1 MSAEPSPPNLKLEAD
16 SETVEDLVAL
26 VRRGVVRIPSFQR
39 GLRWRTKDVL
49 ALFDSIYRGYPVGSF
64 LLRKGAAPTATL
76 EIGPLSIDGPETQ
89 EALWVVDG
97 QQRLIALTAGLSRP
111 RPAPTTPV
119 DVWVVYFDAEKQTF
133 EAPPKTGEIP
143 STWVPVTEMLDASV
157 LSEWV
162 FHWRHCSHRRLRT
175 RLFQAGTRIRQYETP
190 VYIVETDDEQLLRD
204 IFYRMN
210 NLDQSL
216 KWNEVHDALFG
227 RRGGHPSTL
236 RELAAELQ
244 KLGMGRP
251 EERDLLSCVTAFKGL
266 DVTRNISE
274 HYRKDADVLTRAVQE
289 ALPAIRGVLSFF
301 RRNAE
306 IPHLRLLPRSIPL
319 VVLSRF
325 FGLYPDPNQRTLDLL
340 VRWTWRTLLST
351 SFLDERT
358 LLRHGVDAIQ
368 KEDEEES
375 VQRLLALV
383 PRERPIAYTLPPRF
397 DARAADSR
405 LALLGL
411 SSLHPLSLEDGSPI
425 DVAALI
431 ESDGVAAFRRILPTE
446 DQPGSS
452 PANRV
457 FLPGSRSARRELA
470 PYIGFQ
476 ELKAVMSQP
485 VDHEE
490 VDDEELLTRLMR
502 PYRHELDSAVLRS
515 HAFTPAAVGAFMNRD
530 TQAFVRERTKAIE
543 EAVNRLGE
551 RLAAWSRTDRPSISY
566 LLQQVGAEG

>member
-1 MSAEPSPPNLKLEAD
+1 MGSDPSNLKLAANT
-16 SETVEDLVAL
+16 ETVEDLTAM

-39 GLRWRTKDVL
+39 GLRWRTEDVL

-64 LLRKGAAPTATL
+64 LLRKGAAPAATM

-111 RPAPTTPV
+111 RPVPTTPV

-133 EAPPKTGEIP
+133 EAPPKAGEIP
-143 STWVPVTEMLDASV
+143 STWVPVAEMLDASV

-162 FHWRHCSHRRLRT
+162 FQWRHGSDPRLRT
-175 RLFQAGTRIRQYETP
+175 TLFQAGARIRQYEIP

-204 IFYRMN
+204 IFYRIN
-210 NLDQSL
+210 NFGQSL

-227 RRGGHPSTL
+227 RRDDHPSTL
-236 RELAAELQ
+236 GELAAELQ

-289 ALPAIRGVLSFF
+289 ALPAVRGVLSFF

-319 VVLSRF
+319 VVLTRF
-325 FGLYPDPNQRTLDLL
+325 FGLYPDPKPRTLDLL
-340 VRWTWRTLLST
+340 VRWTWRTLLSA

-383 PRERPIAYTLPPRF
+383 PRERQIAYALPPRF

-411 SSLHPLSLEDGSPI
+411 SSLRPLSLKAELPV

-431 ESDGVAAFRRILPTE
+431 ERDGVAAFRRILPTE
-446 DQPGSS
+446 DRSGNS
-452 PANRV
+452 PANRIL
-457 FLPGSRSARRELA
+457 LPGSGSARKELA
-470 PYIGFQ
+470 AFTWRAVLS
-476 ELKAVMSQP
+476 EL
-485 VDHEE
+485 EE
-490 VDDEELLTRLMR
+490 EELD
-502 PYRHELDSAVLRS
+502 DSAVLRS
-515 HAFTPAAVGAFMNRD
+515 HAFTPPAVKAFMNRD
-530 TQAFVRERTKAIE
+530 TQAFVRERTKTIE
-543 EAVNRLGE
+543 EAVNSLGE

-566 LLQQVGAEG
+566 LLQQVGAGG